1 MEGKNK
7 KTKKG
12 EISTSGFCAEPQQY
26 FLFFFFFFLLS
37 FAFSPFLFSL
47 SHSFFSL
54 SSRLRKRDAE
64 GRAEEEEEEEK
75 VAIFRRWKGIGRK
88 KSRASPALEGMQ
100 GVAGASTVKR
110 RWIDLGG
117 DSLLIWV

>member
-1 MEGKNK
+1 M
-7 KTKKG
+7 
-12 EISTSGFCAEPQQY
+12 
-26 FLFFFFFFLLS
+26 
-37 FAFSPFLFSL
+37 
-47 SHSFFSL
+47 
-54 SSRLRKRDAE
+54 
-64 GRAEEEEEEEK
+64 
-75 VAIFRRWKGIGRK
+75 AIFRRWKGIGRK